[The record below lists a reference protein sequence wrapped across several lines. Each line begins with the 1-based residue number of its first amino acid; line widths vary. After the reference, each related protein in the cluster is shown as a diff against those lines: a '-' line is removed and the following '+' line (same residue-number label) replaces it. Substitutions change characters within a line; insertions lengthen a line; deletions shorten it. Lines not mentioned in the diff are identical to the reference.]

1 MKRSSWLVESAAD
14 ALAEALDVRF
24 VREVSNGT
32 IGDQPYA
39 NYLEIEESFVA
50 SACRLHGL
58 AVWHAPS
65 WAAMQRHARAVHG
78 LTTEQSEYFRT
89 ARAAWPVAARLD
101 DAARCR
107 ADQLSKFA
115 LSAAE
120 IGGYAAVV
128 TVMFAAEHLYR
139 TWCSRA
145 LAPPAGPIAAGPIAD
160 WVALHTR
167 APFTTQVDALAAE
180 VDDLPGSVP
189 GDRLQEWFT
198 GMLRAEIQFHD
209 AIYGP

>member
-1 MKRSSWLVESAAD
+1 MKRSSWLVESGAD
-14 ALAEALDVRF
+14 ALSEALDARF

-32 IGDQPYA
+32 IGVQSYA

-58 AVWHAPS
+58 AVWQAPS

-78 LTTEQSEYFRT
+78 LTTEQSQYFRT
-89 ARAAWPVAARLD
+89 ARAAWPVAARMD
-101 DAARCR
+101 DAARRR
-107 ADQLSKFA
+107 ADRLSEFA

-120 IGGYAAVV
+120 IGGYPAVV

-145 LAPPAGPIAAGPIAD
+145 VAAPAGPIAD

-180 VDDLPGSVP
+180 VDDLPRSVP
-189 GDRLQEWFT
+189 DEQLHEWFT
-198 GMLRAEIQFHD
+198 GMLGAEIHFHD
-209 AIYGP
+209 AIY